1 MNICGTSTPAGKR
14 YQRWVLVTMSIYL
27 VVLFAAI
34 FVVKHTH
41 PHGWLLYTIS
51 VVPALPL
58 LAMLGALG
66 VYLTEEKDEYIRLIT
81 MRSLLVATA
90 VLLAMLVVDEVLR
103 SISGAGALPPFT
115 SWVTF
120 FMTFGVAQAVQRM
133 RNRVRDDA

>member
-1 MNICGTSTPAGKR
+1 M
-14 YQRWVLVTMSIYL
+14 VTMSIYL
-27 VVLFAAI
+27 VVLLAAVWI
-34 FVVKHTH
+34 VKHAH

-51 VVPALPL
+51 LVPALPL

-66 VYLTEEKDEYIRLIT
+66 IYLTEEKDEYLRLIT
-81 MRSLLVATA
+81 MRSLLVGTA

-120 FMTFGVAQAVQRM
+120 FMAFGVAQAVQRM

>member
-1 MNICGTSTPAGKR
+1 MSFFGTSTPASKR
-14 YQRWVLVTMSIYL
+14 YQRRFLVTMSIYL

-34 FVVKHTH
+34 LVVKHTR
-41 PHGWLLYTIS
+41 PHGWQLYTIS
-51 VVPALPL
+51 VVPAVPL

-66 VYLTEEKDEYIRLIT
+66 VYLTEETDEYIRLIT
-81 MRSLLVATA
+81 MRSLLVGTA

-120 FMTFGVAQAVQRM
+120 FMAFGVAQAVQRM
-133 RNRVRDDA
+133 RNRVKDDA